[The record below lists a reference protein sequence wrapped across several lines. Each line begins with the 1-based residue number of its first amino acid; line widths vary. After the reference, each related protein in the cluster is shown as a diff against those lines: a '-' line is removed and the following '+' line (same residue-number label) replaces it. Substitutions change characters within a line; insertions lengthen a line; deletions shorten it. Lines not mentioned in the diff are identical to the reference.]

1 MLKFKQNGYWQYQKL
16 TDSPIDHRAFAFLR
30 IDPNVVHIGTTAK
43 PFKTRICV
51 IFLV

>member
-16 TDSPIDHRAFAFLR
+16 TDSPIRAFAFLR